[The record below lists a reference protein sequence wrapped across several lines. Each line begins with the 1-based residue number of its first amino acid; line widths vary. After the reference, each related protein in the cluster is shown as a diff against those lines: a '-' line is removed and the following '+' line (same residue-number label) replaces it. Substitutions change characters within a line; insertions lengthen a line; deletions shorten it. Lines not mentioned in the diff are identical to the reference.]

1 MEHKIEYVENDLVRI
16 AKRENN
22 MRRKYLVVNPL
33 QGKHVPVVPSKA
45 LKLFT
50 DLADVFR
57 NEYKNE
63 KLFLHIIETS
73 FSLKYE
79 YFVNKIRMK
88 YIFKNLSYKK
98 SVFHYIIYS
107 RYSLLY

>member
-50 DLADVFR
+50 DLADEIGRAHV
-57 NEYKNE
+57 
-63 KLFLHIIETS
+63 
-73 FSLKYE
+73 
-79 YFVNKIRMK
+79 
-88 YIFKNLSYKK
+88 
-98 SVFHYIIYS
+98 
-107 RYSLLY
+107 